1 MILEERPWDSRFF
14 GFRIAS
20 GVQTGDDDA
29 DSLRRFCRDS
39 AVDCLYLF
47 LDHPLSEGYET
58 VLREEGAICTDRKTV
73 FTKNDLQYR
82 PADDGSIHIPDRI
95 REDCYQLAV
104 KSGWKSRFHVDERF
118 RSRQDALYR
127 EWVNTC
133 CPPAVN
139 ANVWEYRSETG
150 ELRGMVC
157 AKCQEKTGRLG
168 LISVAPEFQGKGIAS
183 LFMQVVENFYL
194 DHGCTTGE
202 AVTQFENAEA
212 CSLYRKCGYH
222 ISEIKEVW
230 HLWKK

>member
-1 MILEERPWDSRFF
+1 MILEERPWDSQFF

-20 GVQTGDDDA
+20 GFQTDGDDA
-29 DSLRRFCRDS
+29 DSLRKFCRD
-39 AVDCLYLF
+39 ADVDCLYLF
-47 LDHPLSEGYET
+47 LDHPLSDGFET
-58 VLREEGAICTDRKTV
+58 VLREEGAICTDWKTV
-73 FTKNDLQYR
+73 FIKNDLQYR
-82 PADDGSIHIPDRI
+82 PVDDELVHIPDRI
-95 REDCYQLAV
+95 GEDCYRLAV
-104 KSGWKSRFHVDERF
+104 TSGWRSRFYVDEKF

-127 EWVNTC
+127 KWVDTC
-133 CPPAVN
+133 CPPAKN
-139 ANVWEYRSETG
+139 ANVWEYRSEAG

-202 AVTQFENAEA
+202 VVTQFENAKA